1 MKFDMGRAWRDAVA
15 MINANREV
23 MLVISGVFFFLPS
36 LAFVLLIPEIQPPT
50 SDNPEEVERLLLEF
64 YSANS
69 PYFIIM
75 GVIQVVGLLAVLA
88 LLRDDRRPTVGD
100 ALKVGVTGVLP
111 YIGTQLIVAF
121 ALALAIIL
129 LVALPAAA
137 GIAAITVIFGA
148 IAAAAFAYIMT
159 RLSLTLPVISIEKVF
174 NPLHIIRRAWNLTKG
189 HALQLFLFFMLL
201 FVAFMVI
208 SIVASLVTGIP
219 AALLGDGATA
229 QIISGVVSGLVS
241 ALGTMLFA
249 AILAAV
255 HRQLAGPSTG
265 NLSQTFE

>member
-1 MKFDMGRAWRDAVA
+1 MGRAWRDAVA

-36 LAFVLLIPEIQPPT
+36 LAAVLLIPEMPAPT

-64 YSANS
+64 YSANM
-69 PYFIIM
+69 PYIIVM
-75 GVIQVVGLLAVLA
+75 GLIQAVGLLALLA

-100 ALKVGVTGVLP
+100 ALKIGVTGVLP

-121 ALALAIIL
+121 AFAVALLL

-137 GIAAITVIFGA
+137 GIAALTVIFVT
-148 IAAAAFAYIMT
+148 IAAVAFFYVMT
-159 RLSLTLPVISIEKVF
+159 RLSLTLPVIAIEKVF
-174 NPLHIIRRAWNLTKG
+174 NPLHIIRRAWSLTKG

-201 FVAFMVI
+201 LVAFVVI
-208 SIVASLVTGIP
+208 SIVAGLITGIP
-219 AALLGDGATA
+219 AALLGDGTSA
-229 QIISGVVSGLVS
+229 QMISGVVSGLVS